1 MMTCPTNNTSFKYIV
16 LSDVHLGHP
25 RNKTDNIIKNLD
37 SFFGNFTKY
46 RDLDAIFIAG
56 DLFDTLLDNHTPD
69 YHNIIIWVYRLMH
82 FCARNNIKLRILE
95 GTPSHDW
102 NQPRIFQ
109 TLIGVSTLPLD
120 FKYVSNIFI
129 EFLEEKGLYI
139 LYVPDE
145 ATESAETTLKFIK
158 NQIID
163 LGINKVDIAIMHGM
177 FGFQLN
183 NIVTT
188 QTHNES
194 DYLDMVNYY
203 IHIGHIHTHNK
214 YARIIAQGSFDRLAH
229 GEEEEKGAILA
240 TVDKASN
247 ISSYEFIV
255 NKTAKIFKTINIPKH
270 YTIEEALDRLDKQ
283 ILKYPEDSFIRIK
296 APKNHI
302 VYQAFEELRKRYINY
317 NLSKKNEED
326 MVTDNQLVEDITYTN
341 PEYEVITITHDNI
354 VDLITSEI
362 RDTLICKNKLKDI
375 SQSILE
381 LV

>member
-1 MMTCPTNNTSFKYIV
+1 M
-16 LSDVHLGHP
+16 
-25 RNKTDNIIKNLD
+25 
-37 SFFGNFTKY
+37 
-46 RDLDAIFIAG
+46 
-56 DLFDTLLDNHTPD
+56 
-69 YHNIIIWVYRLMH
+69 
-82 FCARNNIKLRILE
+82 
-95 GTPSHDW
+95 
-102 NQPRIFQ
+102 
-109 TLIGVSTLPLD
+109 
-120 FKYVSNIFI
+120 
-129 EFLEEKGLYI
+129 EEKGLYI

-158 NQIID
+158 NQMID

-247 ISSYEFIV
+247 VSSYEFIV